1 MAATRLEKS
10 CSKARQARVTTGET
24 GRTQPQEEG
33 GATTQGAATEELQ
46 GKEDVER
53 EAVKSEGLENN
64 VVVSVH
70 VRSQQSCTVAC
81 HSHTSTH
88 PSRRLFSEY

>member
-1 MAATRLEKS
+1 MAATGLEKN

-33 GATTQGAATEELQ
+33 GATTQGAVTEELQ

-53 EAVKSEGLENN
+53 EAVKIEGLGNN
-64 VVVSVH
+64 V
-70 VRSQQSCTVAC
+70 TM
-81 HSHTSTH
+81 
-88 PSRRLFSEY
+88 